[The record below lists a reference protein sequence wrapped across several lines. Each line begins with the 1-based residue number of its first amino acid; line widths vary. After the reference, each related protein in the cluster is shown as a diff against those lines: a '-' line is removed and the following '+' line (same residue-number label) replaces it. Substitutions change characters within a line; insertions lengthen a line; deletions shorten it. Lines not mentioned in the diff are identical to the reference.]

1 MFKQLGHIFKGDTV
15 IWMVFLFL
23 SLISIVEVFS
33 ASSELTYKGGSY
45 WAPVMKH
52 GGVLFVGLIGIIITC
67 HIPCKYFR
75 ILTGF
80 FSPNAMIHMHGAQ
93 LKGEPFLKLQQKQQK
108 TNGIRSAGNTRDHP
122 ILLFQHM
129 IFTNIIPNL
138 LCHPSVFL
146 FYNTI

>member
-1 MFKQLGHIFKGDTV
+1 MFKQLGHIFKGDKV

-80 FSPNAMIHMHGAQ
+80 FLIVSFLSLLAVLIVGQSTNGAQ
-93 LKGEPFLKLQQKQQK
+93 RWISFLGVQ
-108 TNGIRSAGNTRDHP
+108 
-122 ILLFQHM
+122 FQ
-129 IFTNIIPNL
+129 PRR
-138 LCHPSVFL
+138 
-146 FYNTI
+146 